1 MDKDFSEY
9 LEQINKDVSK
19 TNFEIEKTIYRYIII
34 GSAASIIFILNF
46 YRNGFETRN
55 FVDIFDFELIL
66 FTASLF
72 LGLIGIFAN
81 MLSGEKKSQIIT
93 KALEIELEKEVL
105 GEFNDENIAEYK
117 SLLEKSQS
125 NTTDLA
131 KQFNIGFNIRNFFI
145 MAGALTF
152 STSFLMSIYTI
163 IRLN

>member
-131 KQFNIGFNIRNFFI
+131 KQFNVGFNIRNFFI

>member
-9 LEQINKDVSK
+9 LEQINKDISK
-19 TNFEIEKTIYRYIII
+19 TNFEIEKTIYRYVII
-34 GSAASIIFILNF
+34 GSSASIIFILNF